1 MTTLSDRALLETSL
15 LRNPLLAGARRVGG
29 IYHLDFHEALI
40 STDDKWKTD
49 AGGISQHAF
58 LLATVLDPLA
68 DPAAGLG
75 AEDDEEVLLL
85 RVDGTCQLP
94 RHSEML
100 EVREVAMRQML
111 TSPPDQFLLDNLTH
125 QEMQRSGL
133 RCRILGTFYETEVPG
148 RGVLLDFGS
157 DLDNLYAASRYRVYK
172 PSSAA
177 LETIASYPQLT
188 EDELVAGLP
197 PQLLPI
203 GHVRY
208 TSTRRRARAAG
219 ETQVPVRVRVGDFIE
234 MKTAVF
240 GMTRMGKSNTMKT
253 LATAVFAHSK
263 RIGEPIGQLL
273 FDPAGEYANVNV
285 QDHTA
290 LAQLGQDNVAIYKY
304 GLSPDDTTVRKPLQ
318 INFFDETQLAAAQ
331 EVIGAVLAE
340 AGASANYVGRFL
352 AAGLTDPVP
361 GTDGRIDFSKQN
373 RARRARFCFY
383 ALLAKAEFDCP
394 DGQWFNVSMKGELA
408 DKILQDHNGIVVK
421 HSGAIGVQGGDNL
434 RAVIDWLL
442 DHSSDTDAA
451 DWLGG
456 DATEAVLDV
465 YKADPP
471 RAGWRKLH
479 AVRGFHTT
487 RADADYAQGIYEDLV
502 AGKIV
507 IIDLSR
513 GTEKIL
519 QLLSERVIN
528 HLLAQATERFGQ
540 GEDLHRMQVVI
551 EEAHRLFDRKSYDDD
566 APNPYVR
573 LAKEAA
579 KFRIGLIYATQEV
592 TAVAPA
598 ILANTN
604 NWIVAHLN
612 NSKEIAELSK
622 YYDFRSFEDT
632 ILTAEDRGFVRLKTR
647 SGKYIVPVQVAKF
660 DLDMVNQARFAAGLP
675 DALPIS
681 HAGVEATGANSRPN

>member
-15 LRNPLLAGARRVGG
+15 LRNQLLAGAKRVGG
-29 IYHLDFHEALI
+29 VYHLDFHEALV
-40 STDDKWKTD
+40 STDDKWKAD
-49 AGGISQHAF
+49 AGGIPQHAF
-58 LLATVLDPLA
+58 MLATVLDPHA
-68 DPAAGLG
+68 DAAAGLG

-85 RVDGTCQLP
+85 RVDGSCQLP
-94 RHSEML
+94 RQAELL

-111 TSPPDQFLLDNLTH
+111 TSPPDEFLLDNLTH

-133 RCRILGTFYETEVPG
+133 RCRILGTFYETELPG
-148 RGVLLDFGS
+148 RGMLLDFGS

-172 PSSAA
+172 PSPAA
-177 LETIASYPQLT
+177 LEIIASYPQLT
-188 EDELVAGLP
+188 EDELAAAATP
-197 PQLLPI
+197 HLLPI
-203 GHVRY
+203 GNVRY

-219 ETQVPVRVRVGDFIE
+219 ETQVSVKVRVGDFIE

-240 GMTRMGKSNTMKT
+240 GMTRMGKSNTIKT
-253 LATAVFAHSK
+253 LATAVFAHSQQ
-263 RIGEPIGQLL
+263 INEPIGQLL

-285 QDHTA
+285 QDRTA
-290 LAQLGQDNVAIYKY
+290 LAQLGQGNVAIYKY
-304 GLSPDDTTVRKPLQ
+304 GLPANDTSGREPLQ
-318 INFFDETQLAAAQ
+318 INFYDEAQLVAAQ

-340 AGASANYVGRFL
+340 AGASANYVGRFIG
-352 AAGLTDPVP
+352 AQLTDPAP
-361 GTDGRIDFSKQN
+361 NAAGQIDFAKQI

-383 ALLAKAEFDCP
+383 ALLAKAEFECP
-394 DGQWFNVSMKGELA
+394 ATKWFNVSMKGELA
-408 DKILQDHNGIVVK
+408 DKILRDQPRMLAKRPG
-421 HSGAIGVQGGDNL
+421 GMIGVQGADNL
-434 RAVIDWLL
+434 RAVVDWLL
-442 DHSSDTDAA
+442 DHSSDSDAA
-451 DWLGG
+451 DWLSGE
-456 DATEAVLDV
+456 ATDAVLEV

-471 RAGWRKLH
+471 RAGWRKLY
-479 AVRGFHTT
+479 AVRSFHTPRSGT
-487 RADADYAQGIYEDLV
+487 DYAQAIYGDLV

-507 IIDLSR
+507 IADLSR

-528 HLLAQATERFGQ
+528 HILAQATERFGQ
-540 GEDLHRMQVVI
+540 GLDPHRMQVVI
-551 EEAHRLFDRKSYDDD
+551 EEAHRLFDRKSYDND

-622 YYDFRSFEDT
+622 YYDFRSYEDT
-632 ILTAEDRGFVRLKTR
+632 ILTAEDRGFIRLKTR

-660 DLDMVNQARFAAGLP
+660 DLDMINRARHAAGLP
-675 DALPIS
+675 PVTLASGSSSAQPQ
-681 HAGVEATGANSRPN
+681 P